1 MTLHSQMPFGSR
13 TFSPDWDTGLR
24 SVPQVHPSTSTSQS
38 MTDKDK
44 IQRLQIRLDEVQYQL
59 EQAEMDA
66 AYWQERAQDL
76 QDQLSW
82 YEHDR
87 MTDQ

>member
-1 MTLHSQMPFGSR
+1 
-13 TFSPDWDTGLR
+13 
-24 SVPQVHPSTSTSQS
+24 

-87 MTDQ
+87 MTDV